1 MTELPASLYVFRNP
15 FPTARIHAVIARVV
29 TFRPF
34 TRLRLFA
41 VLLTMLVVT
50 GVAQARTVYID
61 DTLYAPVRS
70 GQGTQFRILH
80 SGLRSGTAVT
90 LLEQNEESGYSRVR
104 TSQGI
109 EGWIPTRYLTNQPI
123 ARDRLEAA
131 NRELEQTRARLEEL
145 QARMGEVAEQRN
157 QLSSREEELE
167 QRVAELSRELEEIRS
182 VSENALNLDRRNRE
196 LQESNQ
202 RLRNEVEVLTAEV
215 ERLEARKESDFMLL
229 GAGLLILGMF
239 IAVVL
244 PWLKPSKKNDTWA

>member
-1 MTELPASLYVFRNP
+1 M
-15 FPTARIHAVIARVV
+15 IARAV
-29 TFRPF
+29 T
-34 TRLRLFA
+34 TRALSRIRYLILPLA
-41 VLLTMLVVT
+41 LLMVVT

-70 GQGTQFRILH
+70 GQGNQFRVLH

-104 TSQGI
+104 TSQGL
-109 EGWIPTRYLTNQPI
+109 EGWLPTRYLTNQPI
-123 ARDRLEAA
+123 AEDRLEAA

-145 QARMGEVAEQRN
+145 QSQMSEVSGERD
-157 QLSSREEELE
+157 QLSSREQALE
-167 QRVAELSRELEEIRS
+167 QRVEELTAELEEIRS
-182 VSENALNLDRRNRE
+182 VSANALNLDRRNRE

-202 RLRNEVEVLTAEV
+202 KLKNEVEVLTAEV
-215 ERLEARKESDFMLL
+215 ERLEAKRESDFMLL

-244 PWLKPSKKNDTWA
+244 PWLKPTKKHDTWA

>member
-1 MTELPASLYVFRNP
+1 M
-15 FPTARIHAVIARVV
+15 IARAV
-29 TFRPF
+29 TFRAF
-34 TRLRLFA
+34 ARLRPLIL
-41 VLLTMLVVT
+41 LLTVLMVT

-70 GQGTQFRILH
+70 GEGTQFRILH

-90 LLEQNEESGYSRVR
+90 LLEQSEESGYSRVR

-123 ARDRLEAA
+123 ARDRLESA
-131 NRELEQTRARLEEL
+131 NQELEQTKAQLEEL
-145 QARMGEVAEQRN
+145 QARMSEVSDQRN

-167 QRVAELSRELEEIRS
+167 QRVATLSQELEEIRS
-182 VSENALNLDRRNRE
+182 VSANALSLNRRNKE

-202 RLRNEVEVLTAEV
+202 KLRNQVEVLTAEV
-215 ERLEARKESDFMLL
+215 ERLEAKKESDFMLL

-244 PWLKPSKKNDTWA
+244 PWLKPTRKNDTWA

>member
-1 MTELPASLYVFRNP
+1 M
-15 FPTARIHAVIARVV
+15 IARAV
-29 TFRPF
+29 TNRALSRIRYLILP
-34 TRLRLFA
+34 LA
-41 VLLTMLVVT
+41 LLMAVT

-70 GQGTQFRILH
+70 GQGTQFRVLH

-104 TSQGI
+104 TSQGL
-109 EGWIPTRYLTNQPI
+109 EGWLPTRYLTNQPI
-123 ARDRLEAA
+123 AEDRLEAA

-145 QARMGEVAEQRN
+145 QSRMSEVSGERD
-157 QLSSREEELE
+157 QLSSREQALE
-167 QRVAELSRELEEIRS
+167 QRVAELTTELEEIRS
-182 VSENALNLDRRNRE
+182 VSANALNLNRRNQE

-202 RLRNEVEVLTAEV
+202 KLKNEVEVLTAEV
-215 ERLEARKESDFMLL
+215 ERLEAKRESDFMLL

-244 PWLKPSKKNDTWA
+244 PWLKPTKKHDTWA

>member
-1 MTELPASLYVFRNP
+1 M
-15 FPTARIHAVIARVV
+15 IARAV
-29 TFRPF
+29 TLRAFA
-34 TRLRLFA
+34 RLRPLLL
-41 VLLTMLVVT
+41 LLTLLTVA

-70 GQGTQFRILH
+70 GEGNQFRILH

-90 LLEQNEESGYSRVR
+90 LLEQSEESGYSRVR

-123 ARDRLEAA
+123 ARDRLESA
-131 NRELEQTRARLEEL
+131 NQELEKTKAQLEEL
-145 QARMGEVAEQRN
+145 QARMGEISDQRD

-167 QRVAELSRELEEIRS
+167 QRVATLTRELEEIRS
-182 VSENALNLDRRNRE
+182 VSANALSLDRRNQE

-202 RLRNEVEVLTAEV
+202 KLRNEVEVLTAEV
-215 ERLEARKESDFMLL
+215 ERLEAKKESDFMLL

-239 IAVVL
+239 VAVVL
-244 PWLKPSKKNDTWA
+244 PWLKPARKNDTWA

>member
-1 MTELPASLYVFRNP
+1 M
-15 FPTARIHAVIARVV
+15 IARAV
-29 TFRPF
+29 TLRAF
-34 TRLRLFA
+34 TRLRPLIL
-41 VLLTMLVVT
+41 LLTMVMIT

-90 LLEQNEESGYSRVR
+90 LLDQSEDSGYSRVR

-123 ARDRLEAA
+123 AQDRLESA
-131 NRELEQTRARLEEL
+131 NRELEQTKAQLEEL
-145 QARMGEVAEQRN
+145 QARMSEVSGQRD

-167 QRVAELSRELEEIRS
+167 QRVATLSQELEEIRS
-182 VSENALNLDRRNRE
+182 VSANALSLNRRNKE

-202 RLRNEVEVLTAEV
+202 KLKNEVEVLTAEV
-215 ERLEARKESDFMLL
+215 ERLEAKKESDFMLL

-244 PWLKPSKKNDTWA
+244 PWLKPTRKNDTWA